1 MKVKMF
7 AVGIR
12 KKKVKR
18 AVRFEFL
25 EAEINSWL
33 EDNPGIAVDHVHQ
46 LSQPNIDWGQLA
58 VAVWYSERTAP

>member
-1 MKVKMF
+1 MKVKLF
-7 AVGIR
+7 AVGMG

-18 AVRFEFL
+18 AVRFEAL

-33 EDNPGIAVDHVHQ
+33 EDHPDIAVEQVHQ

-58 VAVWYSERTAP
+58 VAVWYSERTAS